1 MPTPARPLL
10 RSLIILLALT
20 ALAMMTGVGA
30 GPANAHPTLL
40 FTDPGSDTAVA
51 DSPPTITLMFN
62 EPVTPGAP
70 AVVVTGSD
78 GRTVPMGVAES
89 VRGGRA
95 LTARPAEALA
105 PGTYT
110 VRWLVTGADGDL
122 VEQEFR
128 FAIGLALTDAAGA
141 GDGESTSWTDAA
153 LRWLLFLGLALA
165 FGGLV
170 AERVTTT
177 ARRENPA
184 LPTVRSPVPAGALLG
199 LAGVLGLGAALAA
212 STDTVSVLWQERA
225 GLVLLTEAAG
235 LVLAAAL
242 AFAGRRGWA
251 AAPLILVI
259 AAEGVRSHANIA
271 APGWG
276 GALTAI
282 HLAAAAIWVGAL
294 LHTARAVLAWWSERA
309 AVRWVLAGYT
319 RLAVWTFLVVVATG
333 TATALQLIPVS
344 ALLSTAYGQVLV
356 VKLVLVAA
364 ASAVA
369 LTARWGMR
377 TPERLPSVRNRVRAE
392 SVLLVAV
399 LAASAALVSTTP
411 AGSSQ
416 QPGPP
421 PPAGPVLPLGTLA
434 GQVGVSVAASDGQ
447 LVVRLATPRRG
458 DYYAPEPGQDFTL
471 SGRIAAAEGDSA
483 LALRGCGPGCFVAPA
498 TWQGGDNVLTLGVAA
513 AGWQGNTVSLLVPW
527 PTAPGGDNLAR
538 AVAATRAEGEL
549 TVYESVTSDTTTA
562 APEPQRLDLPA
573 DFFLA
578 QEPYADGTAPLAVRL
593 PHPDGTVRL
602 ALGYPA
608 AGMNVL
614 LTLDGAGRISEETLT
629 DTKHLVT
636 RRFLYPEPGGE

>member
-1 MPTPARPLL
+1 MPTAARLLL
-10 RSLIILLALT
+10 RGLVLVLASLALT
-20 ALAMMTGVGA
+20 VAGA
-30 GPANAHPTLL
+30 GVAGAHPTLL
-40 FTDPGSDTAVA
+40 FTDPGPDTAVSA
-51 DSPPTITLMFN
+51 PPQSITLMFN

-70 AVVVTGSD
+70 AIVVTDSD
-78 GRTVPMGVAES
+78 GRTAAMGVAETA
-89 VRGGRA
+89 RDGRV

-110 VRWLVTGADGDL
+110 VRWQVTGADGDL
-122 VEQEFR
+122 VEQDFR
-128 FAIGLALTDAAGA
+128 FAVGLTLTGAASA
-141 GDGESTSWTDAA
+141 GDGGSTSWRDAA

-165 FGGLV
+165 FGGLI
-170 AERVTTT
+170 ADRVTAA

-184 LPTVRSPVPAGALLG
+184 LPVVRSPVPVGALLG

-212 STDTVSVLWQERA
+212 SAGTVSVLWQERA
-225 GLVLLTEAAG
+225 GLVVLTEAAG

-242 AFAGRRGWA
+242 ASTGRRGWA
-251 AAPLILVI
+251 AVPLVLVI
-259 AAEGVRSHANIA
+259 AAEGVRSHANLA
-271 APGWG
+271 SPGWG

-319 RLAVWTFLVVVATG
+319 RLAVWTFLMVVATG
-333 TATALQLIPVS
+333 TVSAVLLIPVS
-344 ALLSTAYGQVLV
+344 DLLSTPYGQVLV
-356 VKLVLVAA
+356 VKLALVAA
-364 ASAVA
+364 AAAAA
-369 LTARWGMR
+369 LTARSSLR
-377 TPERLPSVRNRVRAE
+377 RPERLPTVRNRIRAE
-392 SVLLVAV
+392 SVLLIAV

-411 AGSSQ
+411 ADNSP

-421 PPAGPVLPLGTLA
+421 PPVGPVLPLGTLA

-447 LVVRLATPRRG
+447 LVVRLSTPRRG

-471 SGRIAAAEGDSA
+471 SGRIAAADGGDST

-498 TWQGGDNVLTLGVAA
+498 AWQGGDNLLTLVAAA
-513 AGWQGNTVSLLVPW
+513 AGWQGGTVSLLVPW
-527 PTAPGGDNLAR
+527 PTTPGGADLAR
-538 AVAATRAEGEL
+538 AVAATRAETDL

-593 PHPDGTVRL
+593 PHQDGTVRL

-614 LTLDGAGRISEETLT
+614 LTLDAAGRISEETLT

-636 RRFLYPEPGGE
+636 RRFLYPESGGQ